1 MYPRQ
6 IGQIRRPTELPR
18 NCNDLVFLFEYFLV
32 CKDSA
37 MALLA
42 KASDLGQNASRSSQ
56 SFQQKSNCICGFH
69 KKWFPI
75 LFEAWQNIK
84 HFPIVTCQ
92 KLQEHV
98 RTVADLY
105 FTRSSQASLSFKA
118 MAGCKICPWIFFSG
132 EPRLPWLD
140 LPRCPMIPW
149 RLRAENFHDV
159 LFGSHRNLRTKE
171 RNFWRWIVY
180 FPAWALV
187 SGAHEPE
194 TAAGM
199 MQDLIFLH
207 HTRWILV
214 VFGRLK

>member
-1 MYPRQ
+1 MALPGKSFGLGTECLQ
-6 IGQIRRPTELPR
+6 EQPEFPTKNPIAF
-18 NCNDLVFLFEYFLV
+18 LVFT
-32 CKDSA
+32 KNDSQFS
-37 MALLA
+37 L
-42 KASDLGQNASRSSQ
+42 R
-56 SFQQKSNCICGFH
+56 H
-69 KKWFPI
+69 
-75 LFEAWQNIK
+75 WQNIK